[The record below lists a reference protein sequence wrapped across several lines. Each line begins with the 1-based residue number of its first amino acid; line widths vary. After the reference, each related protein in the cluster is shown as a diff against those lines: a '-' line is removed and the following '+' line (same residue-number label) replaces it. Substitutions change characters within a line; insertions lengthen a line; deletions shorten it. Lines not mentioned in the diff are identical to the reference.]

1 MAEDGIGAFA
11 DHVVGTD
18 YRDLPA
24 SAVNAAKTFILDA
37 LGVGIAGS
45 SGPWLDG
52 LIDSARLQGR
62 GDDARAWVF
71 GDRLPSSAAA
81 MINAYQMHNSEFDC
95 VHEGAVVHAM
105 TVPLA
110 AAMAEA
116 ERTGAVC
123 GNTLVTAAVLGV
135 DVAAHLGVASKAKL
149 RFFRPATA
157 GAFGAVAALG
167 KLRGF
172 DRETLINAFG
182 IALAQLSG
190 TMQAHVD
197 GGVMLAM
204 QMGFN
209 AKNAVV
215 AADMAAHGLS
225 APASVL
231 QGEFGFF
238 PLFEGD
244 YDLAPCL
251 DALGKVWRIEEIAHK
266 PFPSGR
272 ATHGVLDGLL
282 TLRREHE
289 FTADDIERVTC
300 RVPPLTAQ
308 LVGRPILNVMEANY
322 ARLSAPYVLA
332 SALLNGQVGIDDFS
346 ANALAEERR
355 LNLGRTIA
363 VEVDDNPDRNAL
375 TPVTISVHLKNG
387 THHDITLDVVY
398 GNPKKPMSREAHLE
412 KFRRNWKLAKQ
423 PLPADYA
430 DELIALVDDL
440 EGVDDV
446 KQLVDLMVAPAS

>member
-1 MAEDGIGAFA
+1 MAEDGIGVFA
-11 DHVVGTD
+11 DHVIGTD
-18 YRDLPA
+18 YQDLPP
-24 SAVNAAKTFILDA
+24 SAISAAKTFILDGF
-37 LGVGIAGS
+37 GVGIAGS
-45 SGPWLDG
+45 AGPWLDG
-52 LIDSARLQGR
+52 LIASAGLQGR
-62 GDDARAWVF
+62 GEDARVWVF
-71 GDRLPSSAAA
+71 GDRLPASATA
-81 MINAYQMHNSEFDC
+81 MVNAYQMHNSEFDC

-110 AAMAEA
+110 ATMAEA
-116 ERTGAVC
+116 ERTGSVNGKA
-123 GNTLVTAAVLGV
+123 LLTATILGV

-182 IALAQLSG
+182 IVLAQLSG

-209 AKNAVV
+209 ARNAVV
-215 AADMAAHGLS
+215 AADMAERGFS
-225 APASVL
+225 APVSVL
-231 QGEFGFF
+231 EGEFGFF

-244 YDLAPCL
+244 YDLAPSL
-251 DALGKVWRIEEIAHK
+251 DALGKIFRIEEIAHK

-282 TLRREHE
+282 TLQREHG
-289 FTADDIERVTC
+289 FAADDVDSVTC

-308 LVGRPILNVMEANY
+308 LVGRPILDVMEANY

-332 SALLNGQVGIDDFS
+332 SALIDGQVVIETFRPELLREKKR
-346 ANALAEERR
+346 LA
-355 LNLGRTIA
+355 LGRRIK
-363 VEVDDNPDRNAL
+363 VEIDDNPDKNAL
-375 TPVTISVHLKNG
+375 TPVAVSVLLKNG
-387 THHDITLDVVY
+387 TAHDITMEVVY
-398 GNPKKPMSREAHLE
+398 GNPKKPMTRDAHLE
-412 KFRRNWKLAKQ
+412 KFRRNWALAKRA
-423 PLPADYA
+423 LPMERGDQ
-430 DELIALVDDL
+430 LIALVDDL
-440 EGVDDV
+440 EMLADV
-446 KQLVDLMVAPAS
+446 GDLVDLMVAPAS

>member
-1 MAEDGIGAFA
+1 MTEDGIKAFA
-11 DHVVGTD
+11 DHVVSTSF
-18 YRDLPA
+18 RDLPS
-24 SAVNAAKTFILDA
+24 SAVQSAKTFILDGF
-37 LGVGIAGS
+37 GVGAAGS

-52 LIDSARLQGR
+52 LIESAELQGSS
-62 GDDARAWVF
+62 DDARVWVF
-71 GDRLPSSAAA
+71 GNRLPASAAA

-110 AAMAEA
+110 AAMTEA
-116 ERTGAVC
+116 ERV
-123 GNTLVTAAVLGV
+123 GNIDGRTLIAAIVLGV
-135 DVAAHLGVASKAKL
+135 DVASHLGVASKAGL

-157 GAFGAVAALG
+157 GAFGAAATLG

-172 DRETLINAFG
+172 DRDTQINAFG

-209 AKNAVV
+209 ARNAVV
-215 AADMAAHGLS
+215 AADMAERGLK

-231 QGEFGFF
+231 EGEFGYFR
-238 PLFEGD
+238 LFEGD
-244 YDLAPCL
+244 YDLRPCL
-251 DALGKVWRIEEIAHK
+251 EALGKIWRINQLAHK

-282 TLRREHE
+282 TLKKRHGFSAGDVDRC
-289 FTADDIERVTC
+289 VC

-308 LVGRPILNVMEANY
+308 LVGRPILDHMEANY

-332 SALLNGQVGIDDFS
+332 SALIANGITIEDFKPK
-346 ANALAEERR
+346 ALGQEQR
-355 LNLGRTIA
+355 LALGRRIA
-363 VEVDDNPDRNAL
+363 VEVDDNPDKNAL
-375 TPVTISVHLKNG
+375 TPVTVQVFTNQGSMHE
-387 THHDITLDVVY
+387 ITMDVVY
-398 GNPKKPMSREAHLE
+398 GNPEKPLSREAHLE
-412 KFRRNWKLAKQ
+412 KFNRNWSTAALQLPIGQADDLAN
-423 PLPADYA
+423 
-430 DELIALVDDL
+430 LVDNL
-440 EGVDDV
+440 EGVSDV
-446 KQLVDLMVAPAS
+446 SSLVDLMVL